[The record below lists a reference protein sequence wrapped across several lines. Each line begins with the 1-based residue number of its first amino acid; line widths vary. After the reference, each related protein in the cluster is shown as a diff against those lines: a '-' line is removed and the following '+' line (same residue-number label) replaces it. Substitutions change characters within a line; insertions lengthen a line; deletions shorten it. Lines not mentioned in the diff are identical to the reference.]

1 MGTLVR
7 FNKVLNV
14 GDKFVKVLTVS
25 GDVLT
30 IKAPH
35 DKELKM
41 NEPFNGEGSIL
52 MTTNVNFNR

>member
-7 FNKVLNV
+7 FNRVLNV
-14 GDKFVKVLTVS
+14 GDRYVKVVTIT

-52 MTTNVNFNR
+52 ISTNVNFNR